1 MVHQEDAGSLVPEEE
16 VGDAHL
22 HRRGLAPEGGV
33 VQLSFNSEKLKIQ
46 NPACSTGQRSSGL
59 FSIAVL
65 KASANL
71 KLCSCLPNLC
81 S

>member
-1 MVHQEDAGSLVPEEE
+1 M
-16 VGDAHL
+16 
-22 HRRGLAPEGGV
+22 

-65 KASANL
+65 KASAKSEAL
-71 KLCSCLPNLC
+71 SCLPLTC
-81 S
+81 VKRGSCEDFSQKRSLVYSVCLEDLAD